1 LRDRAWNI
9 GLFLLRFTGLYLA
22 FGHGHMKIASLMHG
36 EGDRFIAAVAAMG
49 LPNPV
54 LFAWL
59 AALAEFLGGLF
70 VFVGF
75 LTRVAAAFA
84 AIDMVVAAIGAHH
97 AHLQALNAVGIY
109 STPPETLK
117 TWGNPELAIVYGL
130 AMLCLVFCGPGRI
143 SIDGMI
149 RRRIGRD

>member
-1 LRDRAWNI
+1 MRDRAWNI

-36 EGDRFIAAVAAMG
+36 EADRFIGAVSAMG
-49 LPNPV
+49 MPQPV

-59 AALAEFLGGLF
+59 AACAEFIGGIL

-75 LTRVAAAFA
+75 LTRIAAAFA
-84 AIDMVVAAIGAHH
+84 AIDLLVAAIGVHH
-97 AHLQALNAVGIY
+97 AHLQFLNALGIY
-109 STPPETLK
+109 TTPPETLK

-130 AMLCLVFCGPGRI
+130 AMLCLVLCGAGRI

-149 RRRIGRD
+149 RRRMGRD